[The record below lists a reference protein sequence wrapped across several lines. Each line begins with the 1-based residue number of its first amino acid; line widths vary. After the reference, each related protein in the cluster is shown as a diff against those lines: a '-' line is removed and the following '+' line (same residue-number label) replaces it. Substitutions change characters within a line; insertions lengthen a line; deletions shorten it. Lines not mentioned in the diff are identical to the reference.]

1 MVASLLKLA
10 DLDWAVPDYTTLCR
24 RQKILAVLSPYR
36 RADGPLNLLLDS
48 TGIKFLG
55 IGELQARKHGVQGR
69 RQSLP
74 SNGLPANLERERN
87 RPLNA
92 RQSIFAME
100 YLLDL
105 NATQAAIRAGYS
117 AASAKVTGYKLML
130 DPRIQAVIERRKA
143 ERVERTRISID
154 RVVKELAKA
163 SFASIRHFISV
174 DADGQPVIDLSYTDD
189 DNLDALS
196 EISTETV
203 IESTGSGDERTAN
216 KVRKSK
222 IKLHDKIRSLQLL
235 GDHVGAFKA
244 DREQTANA
252 FAQAYLQLLNT
263 GSKAPIKK
271 GGGK

>member
-1 MVASLLKLA
+1 MASKAKKTTKTKTPKKA
-10 DLDWAVPDYTTLCR
+10 DP
-24 RQKILAVLSPYR
+24 
-36 RADGPLNLLLDS
+36 
-48 TGIKFLG
+48 
-55 IGELQARKHGVQGR
+55 
-69 RQSLP
+69 
-74 SNGLPANLERERN
+74 N

-92 RQSIFAME
+92 MQQRFCLE

-105 NATQAAIRAGYS
+105 NAAQAAIRSGYS
-117 AASAKVTGYKLML
+117 AASAKVIGYRLIS
-130 DPRIQAVIERRKA
+130 DPRIQAVVEKHKA
-143 ERVERTRISID
+143 ERAERTRISID
-154 RVVKELAKA
+154 GVVMELAKV
-163 SFASIRHFISV
+163 SFASMRHFISV
-174 DADGQPVIDLSYTDD
+174 DADGQPVIDLSHTND

-203 IESTGSGDERTAN
+203 IESTGSGEERTAN

-252 FAQAYLQLLNT
+252 FVQAYQQLLNS

-271 GGGK
+271 GNGK